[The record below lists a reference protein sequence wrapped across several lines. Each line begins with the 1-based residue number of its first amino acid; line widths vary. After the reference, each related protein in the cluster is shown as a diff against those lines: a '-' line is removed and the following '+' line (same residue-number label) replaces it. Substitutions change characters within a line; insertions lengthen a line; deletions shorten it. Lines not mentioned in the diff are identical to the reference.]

1 MLAAQCSLNAVKV
14 IGYKVETCNGD
25 YEAAAV
31 RGKQHNRR
39 FSTMKFSLNEDPRHK
54 IVIEALQMWIL
65 TQKADVMLT
74 SAFLLQ
80 DALRL
85 TAEA

>member
-39 FSTMKFSLNEDPRHK
+39 CDLVVLAQQIF
-54 IVIEALQMWIL
+54 V
-65 TQKADVMLT
+65 ADLMLT
-74 SAFLLQ
+74 SAFLQ
-80 DALRL
+80 EALRPYP
-85 TAEA
+85 AAYM